1 MAKRSKQRLDSTH
14 VCRLLSHM
22 SRVRMCQ
29 RNHPVGFKYLER
41 RQLLPGSWTT
51 LWDHYVESKVDPR
64 CTVEALKTKFLQAGK
79 DMCTIL
85 EWANT
90 QDVAIKDA
98 ESIRLA
104 QRVFDEN
111 YERDEQGEYQQT
123 RAQPTERCIIR
134 TSLRLNGV
142 QVHHQGQNLGGL
154 QNTGGGD
161 GTGGTPGDGGTDSK
175 LPHRHRHTKCVGER
189 QARYGHSPFGAS
201 QHGLGSRPG
210 PVCRWR
216 VRVCVAPRSSRRYP

>member
-1 MAKRSKQRLDSTH
+1 
-14 VCRLLSHM
+14 
-22 SRVRMCQ
+22 MCQ
-29 RNHPVGFKYLER
+29 RNHRLALNIWNAVNSCRSLGR
-41 RQLLPGSWTT
+41 RCGITMS
-51 LWDHYVESKVDPR
+51 SKVDPR

-161 GTGGTPGDGGTDSK
+161 GTGGTPGDGSPTQNFLTAIVTQNASESDKPGMAIVLS
-175 LPHRHRHTKCVGER
+175 E
-189 QARYGHSPFGAS
+189 QANM
-201 QHGLGSRPG
+201 GLEAPG

-216 VRVCVAPRSSRRYP
+216 VRVRAVAPRSSRRYP